1 MVASRALGDARERAG
16 RVVEVEDFTSWR
28 GGQVVRY
35 VREVAS
41 VGNMDMSRNVRGE
54 AVPKQCVVDLAP
66 GLEAAPGWC
75 LRAAF
80 NHVTRGGP
88 GLEI

>member
-1 MVASRALGDARERAG
+1 VRWEMRGSGLVGWWRWKTL
-16 RVVEVEDFTSWR
+16 RVGEADRSC
-28 GGQVVRY
+28 
-35 VREVAS
+35 